1 MIADR
6 SLVVQDGI
14 RLASPLAIVVAT
26 VLFFAGHNQ
35 PGGGFA
41 GGLVLGAVMALRSAT
56 GLSVPQH
63 PVRMMSVG
71 GMIIGCVA
79 LAPIVIGDVV
89 LDQYVWTTTLPVLG
103 KVKAGTALILD
114 VGVVLIVVGLILAM
128 LDALSSAGP
137 SDVIPTPDVDLDGR
151 SDSDPDPD
159 VDLERGSDEYARR
172 DGAGA
177 SERVITRGLRG
188 RGTDDGMTDGTTEA
202 AQ

>member
-63 PVRMMSVG
+63 PVRMMAG
-71 GMIIGCVA
+71 GGVIIGIVA
-79 LAPIVIGDVV
+79 LAPLAIGDVV
-89 LDQYVWTTTLPVLG
+89 LDQYIWETTFPVLG
-103 KVKAGTALILD
+103 KVKAGTALIFD
-114 VGVVLIVVGLILAM
+114 TGVVLVVVGLILAM
-128 LDALSSAGP
+128 LDALSMAGEP
-137 SDVIPTPDVDLDGR
+137 DTISDIATDPVPDRTTQTNPTSTSRTSTSPVDTAPVETLPINTSPINTPPGR
-151 SDSDPDPD
+151 PEVAP
-159 VDLERGSDEYARR
+159 
-172 DGAGA
+172 
-177 SERVITRGLRG
+177 
-188 RGTDDGMTDGTTEA
+188 
-202 AQ
+202 